1 MEKTI
6 YKIKQKI
13 ADYHCTICRCF
24 HNLVYCVQ
32 CNNVYC
38 DSIHLCDHLYSFRS
52 HHTLYSIKLKR
63 LIKCCNKY
71 CTETDIYELNIC
83 MSCIQNIFNRY
94 YSMKTATW
102 YACNPLLWS
111 IREGKGLYMIMNCIA
126 CDKHFD
132 WHIMNCEAANNPH
145 KFISSE
151 QVDNKFIDTHHCVS
165 EYFF

>member
-102 YACNPLLWS
+102 YVCNPLL
-111 IREGKGLYMIMNCIA
+111 
-126 CDKHFD
+126 
-132 WHIMNCEAANNPH
+132 
-145 KFISSE
+145 
-151 QVDNKFIDTHHCVS
+151 
-165 EYFF
+165 